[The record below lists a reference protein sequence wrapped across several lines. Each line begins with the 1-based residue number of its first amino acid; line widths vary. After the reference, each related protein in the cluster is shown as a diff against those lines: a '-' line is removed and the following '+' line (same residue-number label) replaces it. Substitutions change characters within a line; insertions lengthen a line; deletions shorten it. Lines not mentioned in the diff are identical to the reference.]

1 MTDLTTSD
9 PSAFSYQAP
18 TSAPRPR
25 SLVSPASVAL
35 ALVSPAVT
43 TGMLAVARYWSENG
57 ARHSI
62 GDMIPVAA
70 GCLLGLASAGYASAT
85 RDPLLTGTCLALSGA
100 CLGIGAMAYPTG
112 MSEPLIVWGV
122 ATVTGWITARRHVRE
137 RRTVREEYDQRDA
150 DRAHVQSL
158 AVIGGQTAVA
168 VASIKAQAKL
178 EAARIIAMAALKAA
192 DLRVDAAEFR
202 AWQLESAE
210 RRDALMAPPPLALE
224 PIQIDSAS
232 AVLARAEIPHES

>member
-1 MTDLTTSD
+1 MTDLTTSE
-9 PSAFSYQAP
+9 PSAFSYQVPA
-18 TSAPRPR
+18 SAPRPR

-35 ALVSPAVT
+35 ALVSSAVT

-150 DRAHVQSL
+150 DRQHAQSL

-168 VASIKAQAKL
+168 VASIKAQAKI
-178 EAARIIAMAALKAA
+178 EAARITAMAALKAA

-210 RRDALMAPPPLALE
+210 RRDALMTPPPLVLE
-224 PIQIDSAS
+224 PVQFDSAS
-232 AVLARAEIPHES
+232 VVLARAEIPHES